1 MIIILSDF
9 NSKLLE
15 NHKSAIEQLIH
26 RDSNHPSVIMWSIAN
41 EPTTNSL
48 KASTYFGYDR

>member
-48 KASTYFGYDR
+48 KASTYFGYDG